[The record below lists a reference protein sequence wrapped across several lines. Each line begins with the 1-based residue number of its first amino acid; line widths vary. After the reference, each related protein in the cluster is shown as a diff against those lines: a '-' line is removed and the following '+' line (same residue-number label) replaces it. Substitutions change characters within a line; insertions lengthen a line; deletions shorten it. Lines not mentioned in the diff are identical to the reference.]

1 MYTLAF
7 SFGCRL
13 SSFFGVS
20 AVCICSSLA
29 LLNISMSGVQASDQ
43 ARGVMLHQVWQAV
56 AIVVYLFQW
65 VYYTYWDELKRK
77 IQFVAQY
84 RKVKEFQKLRGIINL
99 LIPSLVRSRIQEG
112 KKNFSEAQ
120 GEVTIIFIDIEGFD
134 QIVQTYAGRDLIEL
148 LDKAY
153 NAFDQLCE

>member
-1 MYTLAF
+1 
-7 SFGCRL
+7 
-13 SSFFGVS
+13 
-20 AVCICSSLA
+20 
-29 LLNISMSGVQASDQ
+29 
-43 ARGVMLHQVWQAV
+43 MLHQVWQAV